1 MQNPIGGHCV
11 LVIGYS
17 REVINGE
24 EVEFWLIQNTHG
36 VRWGNN
42 GVYWFDMNI
51 RDMHGN
57 LLINGVG
64 PLLNPAKERLSTR
77 NQ

>member
-1 MQNPIGGHCV
+1 LDTV
-11 LVIGYS
+11 

-24 EVEFWLIQNTHG
+24 EVELWLIQNTHG
-36 VRWGNN
+36 VGWGNN
-42 GVYWFDMNI
+42 GVYRFDMNI
-51 RDMHGN
+51 KNMHEN

-64 PLLNPAKERLSTR
+64 PLSNPAKERLSTR